1 MIIENNK
8 VVTLTCTFREQ
19 DQNGAIIDSFTEDN
33 PLSILIGYGNMFE
46 SFEQQLMNKKVGDS
60 FEFILSPADAFGEYN
75 EDDVIL
81 LPFSVFG
88 ELREENQKLDIEVGQ
103 VLRFVDKNENE
114 LLGKVLNI
122 DYLQEQVTVDFNH
135 PLAGIPIHFSGKI
148 LEIRDATQSE
158 IDHGHVH

>member
-19 DQNGAIIDSFTEDN
+19 DQNGAIIDSFTENN